1 MPIAHP
7 TDNTPPPQTLQ
18 LTMLITTPTRAKHF
32 AAMVLIGDGVMALIH
47 PVADANAWKRG
58 PKPWRDLMH
67 GLSKR
72 PNLTRAIGVAQIAA
86 GIYWAL
92 KQQDSE

>member
-1 MPIAHP
+1 
-7 TDNTPPPQTLQ
+7 
-18 LTMLITTPTRAKHF
+18 
-32 AAMVLIGDGVMALIH
+32 MALIR
-47 PVADANAWKRG
+47 PSADAKAWKQG

-92 KQQDSE
+92 KQEDSD